1 MARRVRWAEG
11 AATDLDEAAEY
22 IARDSRA
29 YAASLVRQ
37 AHRTA
42 RSLST
47 LAERGRVVPEFNDSN
62 RRELFVA
69 SYRLLYRIADQV
81 VFVTAFVHGARDL
94 AALRERDSGA
104 RERNTT
110 ESDASD

>member
-1 MARRVRWAEG
+1 MAHRVRW
-11 AATDLDEAAEY
+11 
-22 IARDSRA
+22 
-29 YAASLVRQ
+29 
-37 AHRTA
+37 
-42 RSLST
+42 
-47 LAERGRVVPEFNDSN
+47 AERGRVVPEFNDSN
-62 RRELFVA
+62 QRELLVA
-69 SYRLLYRIADQV
+69 SYRLLYRIADQI